1 MLLMVDCLP
10 YAVAKQPSIPLIKLG
25 RKWTWNGETDDDD
38 GDEDDD
44 DGDDYYH
51 AFNRNLIQPIMY

>member
-1 MLLMVDCLP
+1 MLLQSSRLYPWLNLEENGRETV
-10 YAVAKQPSIPLIKLG
+10 KLM
-25 RKWTWNGETDDDD
+25 NDDDDD
-38 GDEDDD
+38 GDDDED

>member
-1 MLLMVDCLP
+1 MLLSTLSTMLLRSSRLYP
-10 YAVAKQPSIPLIKLG
+10 WLSLEE
-25 RKWTWNGETDDDD
+25 NGHETDDDD
-38 GDEDDD
+38 GDDDED